1 MYDIKNRTYRIAKD
15 LDVFIFP
22 SEDEKHKIDIYDLN
36 GCFMFSVGD
45 IRYMDY
51 PSYIEQFGTE
61 YANKRRALYVK
72 RHAAE
77 VDKIGSKGW
86 FAFKLLWS

>member
-1 MYDIKNRTYRIAKD
+1 MYDIKNRTYKIAKD

-22 SEDEKHKIDIYDLN
+22 AEDGKYKIDIYDFN
-36 GCFMFSVGD
+36 GIYMFSIGD

-51 PSYIEQFGTE
+51 PSYLEEFGGD
-61 YANKRRALYVK
+61 YANKRRSLYVK
-72 RHAAE
+72 RHAGE
-77 VDKIGSKGW
+77 LDKIESKGW

>member
-1 MYDIKNRTYRIAKD
+1 MYDIKNRTYSIAKD

-22 SEDEKHKIDIYDLN
+22 SEDGKHKIDIYDLK
-36 GCFMFSVGD
+36 GVYMFSVGD

-51 PSYIEQFGTE
+51 PSYLEEFGKE

-72 RHAAE
+72 RHKE
-77 VDKIGSKGW
+77 IDKIGSKGW
-86 FAFKLLWS
+86 WAFKLLWS

>member
-1 MYDIKNRTYRIAKD
+1 MYDIKNRTYKIAKD

-22 SEDEKHKIDIYDLN
+22 SEDGKHKIDIYDAN
-36 GCFMFSVGD
+36 GIYVFSVGD

-51 PSYIEQFGTE
+51 PSYLEQFGAE
-61 YANKRRALYVK
+61 YANKRRAMYVA
-72 RHAAE
+72 RHIQE
-77 VDKIGSKGW
+77 FDKVGSKGW